1 MPSNLRTAL
10 RWPISFRGIAST
22 ARRTFGLFLVLA
34 VGFGCG
40 DDDGT
45 GPDANRNCTGDVT
58 ISVSAGL
65 TPTFTWA
72 PACRVAFFL
81 VEADASDV
89 WFIEPTGEQGIA
101 SGVTYGVVPAGAR
114 QEEPAIALES
124 GVTYDVIVA
133 RGSGEDLVLAG
144 IRSFTP

>member
-1 MPSNLRTAL
+1 MSSNLRARLL
-10 RWPISFRGIAST
+10 RSLSEFHRAGLS
-22 ARRTFGLFLVLA
+22 RRTLGFVLA
-34 VGFGCG
+34 LTVGLGCG

-45 GPDANRNCTGDVT
+45 GPASDRNCTDDVV

-89 WFIEPTGEQGIA
+89 WFIEPTGAQGIA
-101 SGVTYGVVPAGAR
+101 PGVTYGVVPAGAR
-114 QEEPAIALES
+114 QEEPAIPLEA
-124 GVTYDVIVA
+124 GVTYEVIVA
-133 RGSGEDLVLAG
+133 RGSGEDLELAG
-144 IRSFTP
+144 IGSFTP